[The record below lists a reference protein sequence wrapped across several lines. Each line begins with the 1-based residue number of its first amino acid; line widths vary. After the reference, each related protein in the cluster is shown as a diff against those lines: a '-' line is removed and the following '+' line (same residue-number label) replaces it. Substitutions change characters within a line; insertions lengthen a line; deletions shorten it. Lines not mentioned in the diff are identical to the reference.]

1 VADAASAVEIEA
13 SQVDGLGAAPI
24 GRAVVT
30 LLAST
35 LSLAA
40 IGWALGLPTTLR
52 LEVYDAQFYGGMF
65 ALALPLAFL
74 VYPARR
80 RASRARVPW
89 YDWALAVA
97 GFAGAGYLVVS
108 YQGLVDLVML
118 RPLDG
123 VVVGGLVLGLALEAL
138 RRATGLTL
146 VVVSLGFVAY
156 GLFGS
161 VLPGRLSAQP
171 VDWNQL
177 VPYLA
182 LDTNGVLGSPLA
194 VATTIIVLFILFGNV
209 LNAAGGS
216 RFFADLSLLS
226 IGRMRGGPAK
236 VAVVGSALMGT
247 ITGSAVANVATVGV
261 VTIPLIR
268 RAGYSATRAA
278 AIEAVGSTGGQ
289 ILPPVMGAAAFL
301 MAEFLAVPYSTV
313 AISAA
318 IPGVLYYLALFIQ
331 VDLDAG
337 KRGIGGVAETEIPKG
352 RTVLGGAHFALPFA
366 ALLVAMIV
374 FNTSPQLAALIAVA
388 VTIPPTLILGY
399 AGRRPSWRELAGC
412 IRGAGVA
419 SLEIILVCVAAG
431 IVIGVLAITGM
442 SFNLSYVLVQVGEGN
457 LLLLLVLTALVSMVL
472 GMGLPTVSVYVLL
485 AALVA
490 PALIQSGIAPIPAH
504 LFVMYFGMMSMITP
518 PVAMAAFAAAT
529 IARADP
535 MATGWESVKLAWSAF
550 IVPFLFVLSPT
561 LVMIGAPL
569 DIVIAFS
576 TAGAGVWLVSIGIV
590 GFFLR
595 PLGAPMRLAFG
606 AAGLLAL
613 VPAGAFAG
621 AVYTDVVG
629 VLAGAALLLNELR
642 LRRAAARTDR
652 SGAGPSTPR

>member
-1 VADAASAVEIEA
+1 VADATLALEEATLHGGGLAGAPIARAVET
-13 SQVDGLGAAPI
+13 
-24 GRAVVT
+24 T
-30 LLAST
+30 LACALT
-35 LSLAA
+35 LAA
-40 IGWALGLPTTLR
+40 IGWALGLPTTFR
-52 LEVYDAQFYGGMF
+52 LEIYDAQFYGGMF

-74 VYPARR
+74 VYPMKRGAPRPV
-80 RASRARVPW
+80 VPW
-89 YDWALAVA
+89 YDWIFAAV

-108 YQGLVDLVML
+108 YQALVDLVML
-118 RPLDG
+118 RPTDG
-123 VVVGGLVLGLALEAL
+123 VVVGAVVLVLALEAL

-146 VVVSLGFVAY
+146 VIVSLAFIAY
-156 GLFGS
+156 ALFGG
-161 VLPGRLSAQP
+161 VLPGRLAAQP

-194 VATTIIVLFILFGNV
+194 VATTIIVLFILFGAV

-216 RFFADLSLLS
+216 RFFADLSLLA

-236 VAVVGSALMGT
+236 VSVVGSALMGT

-261 VTIPLIR
+261 VTIPLIK
-268 RAGYSATRAA
+268 RAGYPPARAA

-301 MAEFLAVPYSTV
+301 MAEFLAIPYSTV

-318 IPGVLYYLALFIQ
+318 IPGILYYLALFIQ

-337 KRGIGGVAETEIPKG
+337 KRGVGGVASAEIPKG
-352 RTVLGGAHFALPFA
+352 RVVLGGIHFAIPFA

-374 FNTSPQLAALIAVA
+374 FNFTPQFAALIAVA
-388 VTIPPTLILGY
+388 ATIPSAVAFGY
-399 AGRRPSWRELAGC
+399 AGRRPSWRDLLGC
-412 IRGAGVA
+412 IRGAGVS

-442 SFNLSYVLVQVGEGN
+442 SFNLSYVLVQVGQGN
-457 LLLLLVLTALVSMVL
+457 VLLLLVLTAIVSLVL

-490 PALIQSGIAPIPAH
+490 PALVQSGIDPIAAH

-518 PVAMAAFAAAT
+518 PVAIAAFAAAT

-535 MATGWESVKLAWSAF
+535 MKTGWEACKLAWSAF
-550 IVPFLFVLSPT
+550 IVPFLFVFSPT
-561 LVMIGAPL
+561 LVMVGDPFE
-569 DIVIAFS
+569 IAFDFA
-576 TAGAGVWLVSIGIV
+576 TAVLGVWLVSVGIV

-595 PLGAPMRLAFG
+595 PLAVPRRLAFG
-606 AAGLLAL
+606 AAGVLAL
-613 VPAGAFAG
+613 IPSGLFAG
-621 AVYTDVVG
+621 AVYAAMIGLAAGVV
-629 VLAGAALLLNELR
+629 LIADELR
-642 LRRAAARTDR
+642 LRRKI
-652 SGAGPSTPR
+652 AGTP